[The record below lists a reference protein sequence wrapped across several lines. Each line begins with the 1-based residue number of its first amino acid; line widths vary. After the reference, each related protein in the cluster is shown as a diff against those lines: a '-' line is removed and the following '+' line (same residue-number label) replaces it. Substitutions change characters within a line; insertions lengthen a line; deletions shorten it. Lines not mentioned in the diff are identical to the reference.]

1 MSKNL
6 SPKSLVVPPAR
17 AWEMI
22 DCGNDFGYKLIARGE
37 LESFLQ
43 GRLRKITVASIN
55 KYIERRIAASAG
67 KGGRCAQPLSNPPR
81 PRTPPAPRPA
91 RPGAHSQRPPQ
102 HSPPPPPRHKPP

>member
-67 KGGRCAQPLSNPPR
+67 KAGRCPQPLRKPDGPRTFASRYKAARRQHRKAQPEI
-81 PRTPPAPRPA
+81 TPTP
-91 RPGAHSQRPPQ
+91 
-102 HSPPPPPRHKPP
+102 